1 MYCCNFAI
9 TASALGR
16 GSRHQSCTLRR
27 GANAFILV
35 LDAKGEMEILSSHSS
50 TMHLDGTQQKEV
62 GHSTSPAVR
71 SLKVTLLRS
80 TDSAESQILLS
91 STLKLPGMKFWG
103 LLSLLLF
110 VVANGTP
117 IGDQDEDIQVQ
128 ENFEPERM
136 YGKWYDVAVGTT
148 CKWMKNYKEKFS
160 MGTLVLAPSPST
172 DQITTISTR
181 LRQGEC
187 TRVSGEYQ
195 KTDTPGK
202 YTYYNPKWDVSI
214 KSYVLR
220 TNYEEYAVILMKKT
234 SSFGPTTT
242 LKLYGRSPEL
252 REELTEAFQQL
263 ALEMGIPAD
272 SIFILANKGNLCETC
287 TPPVPIWGERD
298 SQNVNVSHRRLLL
311 PLSGM
316 LSRFFYNTSSM
327 ACETFLYGG
336 CLGNGNNFYSEK
348 ECLQACRTEAAC
360 RLPIAQGPC
369 QKPVMLWAFDAA
381 QGKCIRFSYG
391 GCKGNGNK
399 FYSEKECKEYCGAPL
414 RTGMAYCCIGD
425 QAGTAV
431 HPILLKV
438 MSLC

>member
-1 MYCCNFAI
+1 M
-9 TASALGR
+9 
-16 GSRHQSCTLRR
+16 
-27 GANAFILV
+27 
-35 LDAKGEMEILSSHSS
+35 
-50 TMHLDGTQQKEV
+50 
-62 GHSTSPAVR
+62 
-71 SLKVTLLRS
+71 
-80 TDSAESQILLS
+80 
-91 STLKLPGMKFWG
+91 FWG

-110 VVANGTP
+110 AVASGTP

-128 ENFEPERM
+128 ENFEPERI

-252 REELTEAFQQL
+252 REELIEAFQQL

-272 SIFILANKGNLCETC
+272 SIFILANRGNLCEAC
-287 TPPVPIWGERD
+287 TSPQRTRRAVLPPEEGSAAGPLLTYAGSKEDACRLNRD
-298 SQNVNVSHRRLLL
+298 
-311 PLSGM
+311 PGPCSGM

-348 ECLQACRTEAAC
+348 ECLQACRSEAAC

-399 FYSEKECKEYCGAPL
+399 FYSEKECKEYCGAPS
-414 RTGMAYCCIGD
+414 RA
-425 QAGTAV
+425 
-431 HPILLKV
+431 
-438 MSLC
+438 